1 MLSTLHAG
9 VSLPP
14 RICPLCTQP
23 HSHPAAPPVL
33 SGSFCWM
40 LGGPRSAHANAHL
53 CSREH
58 TFSAARAAGGEPPLL
73 EVHSGVIH
81 PRTNSAARAA
91 GWRLPHP
98 GCTQA
103 PRASGDTRLDSRACL
118 TPRTPHICIP
128 SLPLPLAPQGRWQIE
143 KLSGPPMCAV
153 LARTLFQDRC
163 TRVFSFFPC
172 HATHNGQYPMCSL
185 ALISSQGR
193 GRPRTL
199 MLPV

>member
-9 VSLPP
+9 VLLSP

-58 TFSAARAAGGEPPLL
+58 TFSASRAAGGEPPLLKVHSGVIHPRTNSAARAAGGEPPLL

-91 GWRLPHP
+91 GGESPLP
-98 GCTQA
+98 GCTHA

-118 TPRTPHICIP
+118 TPRTPHIYKP
-128 SLPLPLAPQGRWQIE
+128 SVPLPLAPHS
-143 KLSGPPMCAV
+143 SGPMADREV
-153 LARTLFQDRC
+153 KRTAHVRGLSEERFFKTDAHGLF
-163 TRVFSFFPC
+163 F
-172 HATHNGQYPMCSL
+172 
-185 ALISSQGR
+185 
-193 GRPRTL
+193 
-199 MLPV
+199 